1 MVSVMSVYLFVLVL
15 KQKKIIIVRN
25 PPTELLRIV
34 VGASVLRVLQLKG
47 VFLYSQR
54 DRIISLTVFGLD
66 CLVLEMCVCVCVSV
80 CVIFPSSLTLCL
92 LYLLFSLCIFEF
104 FLHWTWT
111 FLLPQSSP
119 LFLTLTFISQ

>member
-25 PPTELLRIV
+25 PPTELPRIV

-54 DRIISLTVFGLD
+54 DTIISLTVFGLD
-66 CLVLEMCVCVCVSV
+66 CLILEMCVCV
-80 CVIFPSSLTLCL
+80 
-92 LYLLFSLCIFEF
+92 
-104 FLHWTWT
+104 
-111 FLLPQSSP
+111 
-119 LFLTLTFISQ
+119 